1 MMYHS
6 VIKKYR
12 YHIRWNVYQ
21 LYKIRRHGMAMHPG
35 ALDIDDVARARP
47 APNQLLAATP
57 TLTMVV
63 LCTATLTG
71 LLLYADRPAHFA
83 IPAKSVGCSSSSQ
96 SSSGTSQSSSGSS
109 CRSVS
114 HHVNFNNKTTN
125 SAWIIPQSRFCSG
138 VSMYHSPSRRA
149 PPSH

>member
-12 YHIRWNVYQ
+12 YHIRRNVYQ

-57 TLTMVV
+57 ALTMVV

-71 LLLYADRPAHFA
+71 LLLYRSSVAWGWVLETGGSGGIRSAQVENRAGCVMPGL
-83 IPAKSVGCSSSSQ
+83 IPAARPTPKLTMIVALKSV
-96 SSSGTSQSSSGSS
+96 T
-109 CRSVS
+109 
-114 HHVNFNNKTTN
+114 
-125 SAWIIPQSRFCSG
+125 
-138 VSMYHSPSRRA
+138 RA
-149 PPSH
+149 